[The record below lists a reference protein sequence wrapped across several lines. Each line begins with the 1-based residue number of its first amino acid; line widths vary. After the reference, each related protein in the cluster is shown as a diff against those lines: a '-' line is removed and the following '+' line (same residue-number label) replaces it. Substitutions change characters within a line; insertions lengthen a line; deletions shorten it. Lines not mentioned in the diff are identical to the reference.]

1 MPPFV
6 LVIVRPPAH
15 ENCGNAFRKF
25 IGTTQLSIKT
35 IEDVLTIIISS
46 CVNDLAAPL
55 PATGQSVG
63 EMAA

>member
-25 IGTTQLSIKT
+25 IVTTQLSIKT
-35 IEDVLTIIISS
+35 IEDVLTIINSI

>member
-6 LVIVRPPAH
+6 LVIVRPPAL

-25 IGTTQLSIKT
+25 IVTTQLSIKT
-35 IEDVLTIIISS
+35 IEDVLTIINSI
-46 CVNDLAAPL
+46 CVKDLTAPL
-55 PATGQSVG
+55 PVTGQSVG